1 MFRKDNEM
9 LSILMEETVL
19 SNSGAEWIRLGKN
32 TLYGVRTEQRILEF
46 FKLLKISYWILK
58 KKNMGEKGKLLTHVL
73 LGYFKQKAH
82 CNSKPCL
89 YFIVYAFKLEKIN
102 MGIRLWEQRKKSS
115 QPLFFYFFWAHML
128 HWLRLCL

>member
-1 MFRKDNEM
+1 
-9 LSILMEETVL
+9 MEETVL

-73 LGYFKQKAH
+73 LGYFKQRIAIQ
-82 CNSKPCL
+82 NL
-89 YFIVYAFKLEKIN
+89 VFIL
-102 MGIRLWEQRKKSS
+102 
-115 QPLFFYFFWAHML
+115 
-128 HWLRLCL
+128 